1 MKISLVALEI
11 LTFRCEKMYSLYLL
25 VFALSVQH
33 DDKIA

>member
-1 MKISLVALEI
+1 MKISLVALE
-11 LTFRCEKMYSLYLL
+11 RCEKMYSLFII